1 MLGWVALSAAALL
14 AGHASASTTGVE
26 QLRLFVADTR
36 SAEGSFEQVVTASS
50 GGRQQHAS
58 GSFAFARPGKFRW
71 NYAKPY
77 PQLLVSDGVR
87 LWAWDQDLNQVTVK
101 VLGDALG
108 STPVAILAGDGALDH
123 DFELREGG
131 DADGYAWVVA
141 KPRQADS
148 AFEFIR
154 IGLSDGKLRRM
165 ELRDNFG
172 QTTLIVF
179 TQLTAG
185 ADLAP
190 ELFHFEPP
198 PGADVIG
205 D

>member
-1 MLGWVALSAAALL
+1 
-14 AGHASASTTGVE
+14 
-26 QLRLFVADTR
+26 
-36 SAEGSFEQVVTASS
+36 
-50 GGRQQHAS
+50 
-58 GSFAFARPGKFRW
+58 
-71 NYAKPY
+71 
-77 PQLLVSDGVR
+77 
-87 LWAWDQDLNQVTVK
+87 
-101 VLGDALG
+101 
-108 STPVAILAGDGALDH
+108 
-123 DFELREGG
+123 
-131 DADGYAWVVA
+131 VVA